1 MLMRFIVGSPVRVL
15 VKGVHVGCW
24 STDERLKH
32 PIKIL
37 DFRMMD
43 NYLRMLL
50 LIHKDDRKPLLER
63 LRQTYRVFI
72 LTSATKY
79 SNDKVIL
86 SFIKN
91 VNKISVPKTID
102 QYHGFFLNATYD
114 QGIERWDFLIPSQ
127 HLDYIVEGLK
137 SIMINTEI
145 KIKEYKPL
153 SEMELTEKEKEIL
166 ETAVKL
172 GYFEFPRKVNLEDLS
187 KTLNIS
193 PSTLLYHIRNIE
205 KKIMLKLVNDGKCS

>member
-1 MLMRFIVGSPVRVL
+1 MKFVVGSPVRVL

-24 STDERLKH
+24 STDERLKY
-32 PIKIL
+32 PIKVL

-63 LRQTYRVFI
+63 LKQTYRVFI

-79 SNDKVIL
+79 SRDKIIL

-91 VNKISVPKTID
+91 VNKISIPRMID
-102 QYHGFFLNATYD
+102 QYHGFFLGATYN
-114 QGIERWDFLIPSQ
+114 QGIEKWDFLIPSQ
-127 HLDYIVEGLK
+127 HLDYIMEGLK
-137 SIMINTEI
+137 NIMINIEVRT
-145 KIKEYKPL
+145 KEYKPV
-153 SEMELTEKEKEIL
+153 SEVELTEKEKEIL

-187 KTLNIS
+187 KTLNVS

-205 KKIMLKLVNDGKCS
+205 KKIMLKLVSEEK